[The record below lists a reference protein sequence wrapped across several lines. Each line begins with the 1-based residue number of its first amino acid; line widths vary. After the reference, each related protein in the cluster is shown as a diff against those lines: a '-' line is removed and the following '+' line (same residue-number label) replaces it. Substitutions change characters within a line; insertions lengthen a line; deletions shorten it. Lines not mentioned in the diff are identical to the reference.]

1 MRMIVRQW
9 IAPVMA
15 FAIGIGAAAAQPLPA
30 RPITM
35 VVPFPAGGP
44 TDVLARILAE
54 HMRGSL
60 GQTVI
65 VENVAGVGGATGSG
79 RVARAAPDGTQ
90 LIFSHMATHVILPA
104 TTQLNY
110 DVTRDFEPVALVADT
125 PQGIIGKASLPARN
139 LAELTAWLK
148 QNPGKATMGSIGVAG
163 PSDVSAIFFQQKTGT
178 SFQLVPYRGGAPL
191 LQDLVGG
198 QIDLGLFLV
207 PAFLEQ
213 MRAGQ
218 IRGYAVLAKR
228 RMAAAPDLPTIEEAG
243 GPELTSTVWHA
254 LWAPKGTPKE
264 TVAALNAA
272 AAALVLDSKGR
283 FVSQSDPGVFGPAA
297 SKNFT

>member
-1 MRMIVRQW
+1 
-9 IAPVMA
+9 
-15 FAIGIGAAAAQPLPA
+15 
-30 RPITM
+30 
-35 VVPFPAGGP
+35 
-44 TDVLARILAE
+44 
-54 HMRGSL
+54 
-60 GQTVI
+60 
-65 VENVAGVGGATGSG
+65 
-79 RVARAAPDGTQ
+79 
-90 LIFSHMATHVILPA
+90 
-104 TTQLNY
+104 
-110 DVTRDFEPVALVADT
+110 
-125 PQGIIGKASLPARN
+125 
-139 LAELTAWLK
+139 
-148 QNPGKATMGSIGVAG
+148 
-163 PSDVSAIFFQQKTGT
+163 
-178 SFQLVPYRGGAPL
+178 VPYRGGAPL

-272 AAALVLDSKGR
+272 VVKALDDPAVQKRFADLGQDIWPREQRTPEALAAHHKAEIDKWW
-283 FVSQSDPGVFGPAA
+283 PIIKAA
-297 SKNFT
+297 NIKASN

>member
-1 MRMIVRQW
+1 MLFRSN
-9 IAPVMA
+9 
-15 FAIGIGAAAAQPLPA
+15 IGVELGA
-30 RPITM
+30 
-35 VVPFPAGGP
+35 
-44 TDVLARILAE
+44 
-54 HMRGSL
+54 HS
-60 GQTVI
+60 
-65 VENVAGVGGATGSG
+65 
-79 RVARAAPDGTQ
+79 APDGYTLLSGTAAIAISQ
-90 LIFSHMATHVILPA
+90 TIFKNIS
-104 TTQLNY
+104 Y
-110 DVTRDFEPVALVADT
+110 DLTRDFEPVALVADT

-272 AAALVLDSKGR
+272 VVKALDDPAVQKRFADLGQDIWPREQRTPEALAAHHKAEIDKWW
-283 FVSQSDPGVFGPAA
+283 PIIKAA
-297 SKNFT
+297 NIKASN